1 VGGDSPK
8 SAQNTIAKH
17 KILNKSEMSEKMV
30 SLQAQL
36 GLPVIDIMNKENDKF
51 ILEIIENTFDKKYE
65 YPQ

>member
-1 VGGDSPK
+1 
-8 SAQNTIAKH
+8 
-17 KILNKSEMSEKMV
+17 MSEKMV